1 MSRSVE
7 CPLLQHWLNP
17 ACARLW
23 LGPVS
28 PACLPA
34 WLPVLC
40 RLQGW
45 LHTHTHSH
53 TQLLLTDLHIQ
64 TADGTLTAVHSL
76 FTPPQVG
83 PRNITWSSLRV
94 CCARACACV
103 CVENSSSEAETVRPE
118 FGFTSKKKKKKEVVI
133 LQKAAGADS
142 SRDGDRV
149 ELSCLLQRPKEKRVE
164 ERLGTR
170 PEVCSFSPTH

>member
-1 MSRSVE
+1 MR
-7 CPLLQHWLNP
+7 
-17 ACARLW
+17 
-23 LGPVS
+23 
-28 PACLPA
+28 
-34 WLPVLC
+34 
-40 RLQGW
+40 
-45 LHTHTHSH
+45 
-53 TQLLLTDLHIQ
+53 
-64 TADGTLTAVHSL
+64 
-76 FTPPQVG
+76 
-83 PRNITWSSLRV
+83 
-94 CCARACACV
+94 ARARV

-118 FGFTSKKKKKKEVVI
+118 FGFTSKKKKKKKEVVI

>member
-94 CCARACACV
+94 CCARARV
-103 CVENSSSEAETVRPE
+103 CVWKIAPVKRKPWDPSSVSQA
-118 FGFTSKKKKKKEVVI
+118 KKKKEVVI